1 MLKGDAWMTKWLN
14 APSGTG
20 VGADVE
26 LLETLFEALPD
37 EPLDELLDEPLVE
50 PLVEPLEDP
59 FDEPL
64 EPEEDE
70 RDDNTVEGVPA
81 ERLCAVEATSVETV
95 PTELS
100 EVRPDVLC
108 AAPALPEP
116 ELPWI

>member
-1 MLKGDAWMTKWLN
+1 MLKGDARRTKWLN

-26 LLETLFEALPD
+26 LLEALFEALPD
-37 EPLDELLDEPLVE
+37 EPLDELLDEP
-50 PLVEPLEDP
+50 PEDP

-70 RDDNTVEGVPA
+70 CCDNTVAGVAA

-95 PTELS
+95 PSELS

-108 AAPALPEP
+108 AAPVLPEP
-116 ELPWI
+116 VLPWI

>member
-37 EPLDELLDEPLVE
+37 EPLDELLDELLDE
-50 PLVEPLEDP
+50 PPEDP

-70 RDDNTVEGVPA
+70 RGDNTVAGVAA

-108 AAPALPEP
+108 ATLALPEP
-116 ELPWI
+116 VLPWI

>member
-20 VGADVE
+20 VGAVE
-26 LLETLFEALPD
+26 LFEELPD
-37 EPLDELLDEPLVE
+37 EPLDEPPDELLDEP
-50 PLVEPLEDP
+50 PEDP

-70 RDDNTVEGVPA
+70 RDDNTVAGVAA

-108 AAPALPEP
+108 AAPAPPEP
-116 ELPWI
+116 ALPWI